1 MGRNEL
7 AMEDN
12 QRVAMIALYEISIG
26 QRLLSFGGKSMGRGK
41 QHGRRG
47 L

>member
-26 QRLLSFGGKSMGRGK
+26 GQSMGRGK
-41 QHGRRG
+41 QHVRRG

>member
-12 QRVAMIALYEISIG
+12 QRVAMIALYDISSGG
-26 QRLLSFGGKSMGRGK
+26 QSTGRGK
-41 QHGRRG
+41 QHVRRD